1 MKGLITGVIM
11 TKSRNF
17 KGLNYYGLQQDDDGN
32 IKLNDYDDILNA
44 RRARVDLLLDNTL
57 PDNDIDF
64 VKLNKALS
72 EKFIDNHEL
81 LSEFDKEDKEI
92 AQERL
97 KVFNILDN
105 LDNLANIK
113 SEDLLEVSLLLSD
126 LSFIERNVVL
136 NTDQNS
142 DLTEFKSLF
151 IEKKASGKEYSEEEC
166 KGFLD
171 DIDKINTIIKLELES
186 RIEGINHDEGNS
198 YGDLQDEIGQAIN
211 ATGKSKKITDES
223 CVFLTSNSIASLIK
237 LLKSY

>member
-1 MKGLITGVIM
+1 MQKEMRRGLKMKTN
-11 TKSRNF
+11 KNF
-17 KGLNYYGLQQDDDGN
+17 KGLDYYKLQQDKDGN

-44 RRARVDLLLDNTL
+44 RRARVDLLRDNTSL
-57 PDNDIDF
+57 DKDVNF
-64 VKLNKALS
+64 AKLNKALS
-72 EKFIDNHEL
+72 EKFVDNHGL

-97 KVFNILDN
+97 KMSNILDN

-113 SEDLLEVSLLLSD
+113 SEELLEVSLLLSD

-166 KGFLD
+166 RGFLD
-171 DIDKINTIIKLELES
+171 NIDKINTIIKLELES

-211 ATGKSKKITDES
+211 ATGKSEKD
-223 CVFLTSNSIASLIK
+223 N
-237 LLKSY
+237 

>member
-17 KGLNYYGLQQDDDGN
+17 KGLNYYGLQQDGDGN
-32 IKLNDYDDILNA
+32 IKLNDYDNILNA
-44 RRARVDLLLDNTL
+44 RRARVDLLLDNT
-57 PDNDIDF
+57 PDNNIDLT
-64 VKLNKALS
+64 KLNKALS
-72 EKFIDNHEL
+72 EKFVDNHSL

-105 LDNLANIK
+105 LGNLANIK

-142 DLTEFKSLF
+142 DLAGFKNLF
-151 IEKKASGKEYSEEEC
+151 IEKKASGEEYSNEEC

-186 RIEGINHDEGNS
+186 RIEGINRDERND

-211 ATGKSKKITDES
+211 AAGKSKK
-223 CVFLTSNSIASLIK
+223 NN
-237 LLKSY
+237 

>member
-1 MKGLITGVIM
+1 M

-17 KGLNYYGLQQDDDGN
+17 KGLNYYGLQQDGDGN

-44 RRARVDLLLDNTL
+44 RRARVDLLLDNT
-57 PDNDIDF
+57 PDNNIDLT
-64 VKLNKALS
+64 KLNKALS
-72 EKFIDNHEL
+72 EKFVDNHSL

-105 LDNLANIK
+105 LGNLANIK

-142 DLTEFKSLF
+142 DLAGFKNLF
-151 IEKKASGKEYSEEEC
+151 IEKKASGEEYSNEEC

-186 RIEGINHDEGNS
+186 RIEGINRDERND

-211 ATGKSKKITDES
+211 AAGKSKK
-223 CVFLTSNSIASLIK
+223 NN
-237 LLKSY
+237 

>member
-1 MKGLITGVIM
+1 M

-17 KGLNYYGLQQDDDGN
+17 KGLNYYGLQQDGDGN
-32 IKLNDYDDILNA
+32 IKLNDYGDILNA
-44 RRARVDLLLDNTL
+44 RRARVDLLLDNT
-57 PDNDIDF
+57 PDNNIDLT
-64 VKLNKALS
+64 KLNKALS
-72 EKFIDNHEL
+72 EKFVDNHSL

-105 LDNLANIK
+105 LGNLANIK

-142 DLTEFKSLF
+142 DLAGFKNLF
-151 IEKKASGKEYSEEEC
+151 IEKKASGEEYSNEEC

-186 RIEGINHDEGNS
+186 RIEGINRDERND

-211 ATGKSKKITDES
+211 AAGKSKK
-223 CVFLTSNSIASLIK
+223 NN
-237 LLKSY
+237 